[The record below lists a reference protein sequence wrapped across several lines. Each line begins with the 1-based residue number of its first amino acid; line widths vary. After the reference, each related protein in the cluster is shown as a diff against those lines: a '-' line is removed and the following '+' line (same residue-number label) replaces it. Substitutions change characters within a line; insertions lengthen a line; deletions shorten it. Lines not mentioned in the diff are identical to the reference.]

1 MTQTY
6 LNGRVLMAQAEFE
19 RIRNGQLQILADT
32 MYRRGYRAGEL
43 IIFHHEAEIEALI
56 SDDGDDV
63 VVLDMSQVY
72 LAPRQP
78 FPALRLLLRQ
88 ILRRIHPYRRSIAC
102 IERRVFPCC

>member
-1 MTQTY
+1 
-6 LNGRVLMAQAEFE
+6 
-19 RIRNGQLQILADT
+19 
-32 MYRRGYRAGEL
+32 
-43 IIFHHEAEIEALI
+43 
-56 SDDGDDV
+56 
-63 VVLDMSQVY
+63 MSQVY